1 MSEERKKVLEMLAAG
16 KISPED
22 AERLL
27 DRLVRT
33 GPNPEADH
41 EPEVM
46 EGPVAVAVAPRAKL
60 KYLRI
65 LVEGLDGENVNIR
78 VPLALIRTG
87 LKLGAMLPNDAREAL
102 DEHGVDLSQLSEL
115 HGEELIEALR
125 ELRID
130 VDGDDGEKVRI
141 FCE

>member
-1 MSEERKKVLEMLAAG
+1 MSEERKKVLEMLSEG

-27 DRLVRT
+27 DKLVRT
-33 GPNPEADH
+33 DPDPDPVVED
-41 EPEVM
+41 
-46 EGPVAVAVAPRAKL
+46 GPVAVAIATRSKL
-60 KYLRI
+60 KYLRV
-65 LVEGLDGENVNIR
+65 LVEGSDGENVNIR

-87 LKLGAMLPNDAREAL
+87 LKLGAMLPNDARDAL
-102 DEHGVDLSQLSEL
+102 DEHGVDLSQLSSL
-115 HGEELIEALR
+115 QGDELIEALR
-125 ELRID
+125 DLRID